1 MIGDRRSC
9 MGRNE
14 NDEDTM
20 LLDYILKIIFKK
32 CLIFCS
38 GCKLSPLNNVACDR
52 EPRDHE
58 NGQGR
63 DM

>member
-1 MIGDRRSC
+1 

-14 NDEDTM
+14 SDEDTM
-20 LLDYILKIIFKK
+20 LLDDILKIVFKK

-38 GCKLSPLNNVACDR
+38 GCKLYPLNNVACDR
-52 EPRDHE
+52 GPRDHR
-58 NGQGR
+58 NGQFR

>member
-1 MIGDRRSC
+1 MGDRRSC

-14 NDEDTM
+14 SDEDTM
-20 LLDYILKIIFKK
+20 LLDDILKIIFKK

-38 GCKLSPLNNVACDR
+38 GCKLYSLNSVACDR

-58 NGQGR
+58 NSQCR